1 MNKKIIGFL
10 FLIGLMITGCS
21 TKDYFGELSDKEILL
36 FQLEGQSGSTKIDGD
51 KIYVKVT
58 DDLYLTSLTSLSASN
73 IKVSDYAT
81 FSPAIGEKQ
90 DFTQPVPYTVTAEDG
105 SQKKILRNSR
115 AWRFKQYATP

>member
-58 DDLYLTSLTSLSASN
+58 DDLYLTSLTSLSASKFIILYSGYFCSIN
-73 IKVSDYAT
+73 LIKLLPIN
-81 FSPAIGEKQ
+81 PAP
-90 DFTQPVPYTVTAEDG
+90 PVT
-105 SQKKILRNSR
+105 KIS
-115 AWRFKQYATP
+115 FIFPP

>member
-51 KIYVKVT
+51 KIYV
-58 DDLYLTSLTSLSASN
+58 N
-73 IKVSDYAT
+73 
-81 FSPAIGEKQ
+81 
-90 DFTQPVPYTVTAEDG
+90 
-105 SQKKILRNSR
+105 
-115 AWRFKQYATP
+115 